1 MHKTERWTSWAGVV
15 AVVLWIAGA
24 VVGSNGAPAENASE
38 AEWLA
43 HVETNAN
50 SILAGGWI
58 WMAGWAAFLVFAVVL
73 RERLAAVPGASRTL
87 VDVAFVGSILVGAFM
102 MLTPGGEIAAAIT
115 AEEQEMSASAVA
127 ALRLVGE
134 AFISAA
140 TLAAAMLMLGSGAVV
155 LRSRI
160 FPKPWAW
167 LSFAL
172 AAVLLIPPVGWAALL
187 LGLPLLV
194 IGTTVLL
201 TRGGSTGGAR
211 RGDASS
217 ALPSASR

>member
-1 MHKTERWTSWAGVV
+1 MRKTERWTNWTGVA
-15 AVVLWIAGA
+15 AVVLWVIGA
-24 VVGSNGAPAENASE
+24 VVGSTGAPSESASE

-43 HVETNAN
+43 HVETHAT

-58 WMAGWAAFLVFAVVL
+58 WMAGWVAFLCFAIVL
-73 RERLAAVPGASRTL
+73 RERLAAAEGGSRTFANA
-87 VDVAFVGSILVGAFM
+87 AFLGSVLVGALM

-115 AEEQEMSASAVA
+115 AQEQEISASAVA

-140 TLAAAMLMLGSGAVV
+140 TLAATLLMLASGAVV

-160 FPKPWAW
+160 LPKAWAW

-172 AAVLLIPPVGWAALL
+172 AGVLLIPPVGWAALL
-187 LGLPLLV
+187 LGLPLWV
-194 IGTTVLL
+194 IATTALL
-201 TRGGSTGGAR
+201 QRPGATPVP
-211 RGDASS
+211 ATT
-217 ALPSASR
+217 

>member
-1 MHKTERWTSWAGVV
+1 MRKTERWTNWTGVA
-15 AVVLWIAGA
+15 AVVLWVIGA
-24 VVGSNGAPAENASE
+24 VVGSTGAPSESASE

-43 HVETNAN
+43 HVETHAT

-58 WMAGWAAFLVFAVVL
+58 WMAGWVAFLWFAIVL
-73 RERLAAVPGASRTL
+73 RERLAAAEGGSRTFANA
-87 VDVAFVGSILVGAFM
+87 AFLGSALVGAFM

-115 AEEQEMSASAVA
+115 AEEQEISASAVA

-140 TLAAAMLMLGSGAVV
+140 TLAATLLMLASGAVV

-160 FPKPWAW
+160 LPKAWAW

-172 AAVLLIPPVGWAALL
+172 AGVLLIPPVGWAALL
-187 LGLPLLV
+187 LGLPLWV
-194 IGTTVLL
+194 IATTALL
-201 TRGGSTGGAR
+201 QRPGATPVP
-211 RGDASS
+211 ATT
-217 ALPSASR
+217 

>member
-1 MHKTERWTSWAGVV
+1 MRKTQRWTSWTGVV
-15 AVVLWIAGA
+15 AVVLW
-24 VVGSNGAPAENASE
+24 VVGAGVGSSGAPSESASE
-38 AEWLA
+38 ADWLA
-43 HVETNAN
+43 HVETHAT

-58 WMAGWAAFLVFAVVL
+58 WMAGWIAFLWFAIVL
-73 RERLAAVPGASRTL
+73 RERLAAAEGGSR
-87 VDVAFVGSILVGAFM
+87 AFANATFLGSVLVGAFM

-115 AEEQEMSASAVA
+115 AEEQEISASAVA

-140 TLAAAMLMLGSGAVV
+140 TLAATLLMLGSGAAI

-160 FPKPWAW
+160 FPKAWAW

-172 AAVLLIPPVGWAALL
+172 AGVLVVPPVGWAALL
-187 LGLPLLV
+187 LGLPLWV

-201 TRGGSTGGAR
+201 RRTGATPPP
-211 RGDASS
+211 ATI
-217 ALPSASR
+217 

>member
-1 MHKTERWTSWAGVV
+1 MPKAERWTNWTGVA
-15 AVVLWIAGA
+15 AVVLW
-24 VVGSNGAPAENASE
+24 VVGALVGSGGAPSESASE

-43 HVETNAN
+43 HVETHAT

-58 WMAGWAAFLVFAVVL
+58 WMAGWVAFLWFAIVL
-73 RERLAAVPGASRTL
+73 RERLSAAEGGSRTFAN
-87 VDVAFVGSILVGAFM
+87 VAFLGSVLVGAFM

-115 AEEQEMSASAVA
+115 AEEQPISASAVA

-140 TLAAAMLMLGSGAVV
+140 TLAASLLMLGSGAVV

-160 FPKPWAW
+160 FPKAWAW

-172 AAVLLIPPVGWAALL
+172 AGVLLIPPVGWAALL
-187 LGLPLLV
+187 LGLPLWV
-194 IGTTVLL
+194 IGTTALL
-201 TRGGSTGGAR
+201 R
-211 RGDASS
+211 RGS
-217 ALPSASR
+217 APRPA

>member
-1 MHKTERWTSWAGVV
+1 MRKTERWTNWTGVA
-15 AVVLWIAGA
+15 AVVLWVIGA
-24 VVGSNGAPAENASE
+24 VVGSTCAPSESASE

-43 HVETNAN
+43 HVETHAT

-58 WMAGWAAFLVFAVVL
+58 WMAGWVAFLWFAIVL
-73 RERLAAVPGASRTL
+73 RERLAAAEGGSRTFANA
-87 VDVAFVGSILVGAFM
+87 AFLGSALVGAFM

-115 AEEQEMSASAVA
+115 AEEQEISASAVA

-140 TLAAAMLMLGSGAVV
+140 TLAAALLMLASGAVV

-160 FPKPWAW
+160 LPKAWAW

-172 AAVLLIPPVGWAALL
+172 AGVLLIPPVGWAALL
-187 LGLPLLV
+187 LGLPLWV
-194 IGTTVLL
+194 IATTALL
-201 TRGGSTGGAR
+201 QRPGATP
-211 RGDASS
+211 AP
-217 ALPSASR
+217 ATT